1 MIKKTTAGVAGAVA
15 AGVLALGGWFGY
27 QEWSEPLE
35 GHVLEGH
42 VLEGYDATSP
52 MSTAQHSENVFT
64 GRVTAF
70 EEQRDI
76 EGWTQDVYR
85 VEVGSVLRGSVKGA
99 VRVTYGLDEGTAVR
113 LKAGSTYVFAT
124 NAWTDESR
132 DGHAQLFQGEMRPV
146 DSAQL
151 AVWKDAAALPLRLSQ

>member
-1 MIKKTTAGVAGAVA
+1 MIKKTTAVVAGVAA

-35 GHVLEGH
+35 GHVLR
-42 VLEGYDATSP
+42 GYDATSP

-85 VEVGSVLRGSVKGA
+85 VEVGSVLRGSVRGA